1 LYFAQYLRSELL
13 DRVAADEMLFLT
25 RTSILDRLNGSLC
38 DAVLDA
44 TNSSGRLD
52 ELARRN
58 FMLFLVD
65 DRAQW
70 YRYHP
75 LFQDLLRAELDR
87 RERDLVPTLQRR
99 AAAWYEANGF
109 PETAIAHAQSG
120 RDVERLVRLLQEH
133 VGRVFESGRSH
144 TVISWL
150 DWLAEK
156 ELIDAD
162 AALAVSGSLMY
173 ATEGRPVETERWA
186 DAADK
191 APMPEILPDG
201 SSGASMRLC
210 LRAFLCRSGIEA
222 ACEDAA
228 AAYEGLSP
236 TNHFRAGMLFTV
248 GTACAI
254 QDPSAEA
261 DAILMRA
268 YDAAFTFASWP
279 LAAMALAERAGIAA
293 ALGDWEGTHRLVE
306 EAVDLVGD
314 GTYDAYWSS
323 ALVFAW
329 GARTALHCND
339 RERAEE
345 FLVRA
350 SRVRPL
356 LTYALPVVSLRAL
369 LELARAYL
377 GLADAAGA
385 RSVLRQANDILMQRP
400 NVGRLAVELRAL
412 REQVDIGA
420 TATVGASSLTAAEL
434 RLVPLLSTHLSLQE
448 IADQL
453 YLSRNTVKS
462 QAISIY
468 RKLGVSSRSDAI
480 ARLRESGLLVQ

>member
-1 LYFAQYLRSELL
+1 
-13 DRVAADEMLFLT
+13 
-25 RTSILDRLNGSLC
+25 
-38 DAVLDA
+38 
-44 TNSSGRLD
+44 
-52 ELARRN
+52 
-58 FMLFLVD
+58 
-65 DRAQW
+65 
-70 YRYHP
+70 
-75 LFQDLLRAELDR
+75 
-87 RERDLVPTLQRR
+87 
-99 AAAWYEANGF
+99 
-109 PETAIAHAQSG
+109 
-120 RDVERLVRLLQEH
+120 
-133 VGRVFESGRSH
+133 VFDSGRSH

-150 DWLAEK
+150 DWLAERD
-156 ELIDAD
+156 LMCAD
-162 AALAVSGSLMY
+162 AALAVFGSLMN
-173 ATEGRPVETERWA
+173 ATEGRPIETEQWA

-191 APMPEILPDG
+191 APMPEVLPDG
-201 SSGASMRLC
+201 SSGDSMRLW

-222 ACEDAA
+222 SCADAA
-228 AAYEGLSP
+228 AAYESLSP

-254 QDPSAEA
+254 QNPNAEA

-268 YDAAFTFASWP
+268 YDAAFAFASWP

-293 ALGDWEGTHRLVE
+293 ALGDWESTHRFVE
-306 EAVDLVGD
+306 EAIDLVGN

-329 GARTALHCND
+329 GARTALYCND

-345 FLVRA
+345 LLTRA
-350 SRVRPL
+350 ARIRPL
-356 LTYALPVVSLRAL
+356 LTYAVPVVSLQAL

-377 GLADAAGA
+377 GLPDAAGA

-420 TATVGASSLTAAEL
+420 TSTVGASSLTAAEL
-434 RLVPLLSTHLSLQE
+434 RLVPLLSTHLSFQE
-448 IADQL
+448 IADQF

-480 ARLRESGLLVQ
+480 TRLRESGLLLQ